1 MNNSFTIYNAS
12 AGSGKTFT
20 LVREYLVL
28 LLRSGKKDGYRN
40 ILAITFTNKAVNE
53 MKGRIIE
60 SLYAFSE
67 AETPAAAAALLKA
80 VCEETGMAE
89 AEVKAKSRK
98 ILKSIIHNYAA
109 FEVSTIDGFTHRVL
123 RTFAKDLG
131 LPVNFE
137 VELNT
142 RKILMEAVDSLI
154 SKAGMDK
161 KLTKVLVDFALSKTD
176 EDKSWDISR
185 DLYHISELLTN
196 ETNQQP
202 LALLKNKS
210 LEDFENFTQ
219 QLKREIKKGKEDLK
233 ELADQ
238 FFILLEENG
247 LEDSNFTRKALPTH
261 FQKLREEKKVNFDAQ
276 WTTKLDSDPL
286 YNKSFKD
293 EGKKAIIDGLQPTFA
308 KLFEASRAVYFRIEF
323 LEEIKK
329 RIVQLSLLNAI
340 NREVEEI
347 KKERSLLLI
356 SEFNPR
362 ISAEVKDQPAP
373 FIYERLGERY
383 RNYFIDEF
391 QDTSQMQW
399 ENLMPLID
407 HSLSGGGSEEELAK
421 LMLVGDAKQS
431 IYRWRGGKAEQ
442 FIDLCGE
449 NNPFSIDKKVE
460 NLPDNFRSGAQ
471 VVNFNNELFQFAS
484 RSLNHPEYSRLFKEC
499 GQTPRKGDFGYVN
512 ISFLEAE
519 NKEEEDELYPAKV
532 LEIISDLEKRGFSKS
547 DVCILTRKKSE
558 GICIARHLSE
568 NGISVV
574 SSETLLIENSSEV
587 NFIVSLLEFSLSP
600 ENNELKLAI
609 FNYLQEKL
617 DLENPH
623 EVISRNLQFHGT
635 DFFNWLSSFEID
647 FNLEILKTVS
657 LYEAAEYI
665 IRSFELVKDS
675 DAYIQFFLDYIFETT
690 QRNTTGIQEFIELWK
705 EDKSNLSIVVPKEEN
720 AVQIMTIHKSKGLEF
735 PIVIYPYANS
745 DFRDTKKD
753 SVWLE
758 LDEFSNS
765 IPVSYLSAS
774 QKMANWGEAHFRV
787 YEELL
792 QQKELDSL
800 NVFYV
805 ACTRASRQLYILS
818 KAEFDKK
825 TGNEKS
831 GKTSG
836 LLIGF
841 LKEKGLW
848 NGDLQYEFGHIE
860 EPLPGTSSEAEHQQ
874 VFYSSSTQNQAVNI
888 VTRSGSL
895 WDTRQ
900 EEAIEK
906 GLIAHDILAKI
917 NSREDLDA
925 AIESAVHEG
934 IISAEV
940 RENMKSL
947 IEDIIAHPDLK
958 EFFEPGVSN
967 FNERDILLEE
977 GRKLRPDRLNFS
989 NKKVSI
995 IDYKTGTHNEA
1006 HSRQINEYGEVLESM
1021 GFSIEKKI
1029 LVYINSGV
1037 SLSYV

>member
-1 MNNSFTIYNAS
+1 
-12 AGSGKTFT
+12 
-20 LVREYLVL
+20 
-28 LLRSGKKDGYRN
+28 
-40 ILAITFTNKAVNE
+40 
-53 MKGRIIE
+53 
-60 SLYAFSE
+60 
-67 AETPAAAAALLKA
+67 
-80 VCEETGMAE
+80 
-89 AEVKAKSRK
+89 
-98 ILKSIIHNYAA
+98 
-109 FEVSTIDGFTHRVL
+109 
-123 RTFAKDLG
+123 
-131 LPVNFE
+131 
-137 VELNT
+137 
-142 RKILMEAVDSLI
+142 
-154 SKAGMDK
+154 
-161 KLTKVLVDFALSKTD
+161 
-176 EDKSWDISR
+176 
-185 DLYHISELLTN
+185 
-196 ETNQQP
+196 
-202 LALLKNKS
+202 
-210 LEDFENFTQ
+210 
-219 QLKREIKKGKEDLK
+219 
-233 ELADQ
+233 
-238 FFILLEENG
+238 
-247 LEDSNFTRKALPTH
+247 
-261 FQKLREEKKVNFDAQ
+261 
-276 WTTKLDSDPL
+276 
-286 YNKSFKD
+286 
-293 EGKKAIIDGLQPTFA
+293 
-308 KLFEASRAVYFRIEF
+308 
-323 LEEIKK
+323 
-329 RIVQLSLLNAI
+329 
-340 NREVEEI
+340 
-347 KKERSLLLI
+347 
-356 SEFNPR
+356 
-362 ISAEVKDQPAP
+362 
-373 FIYERLGERY
+373 
-383 RNYFIDEF
+383 
-391 QDTSQMQW
+391 
-399 ENLMPLID
+399 
-407 HSLSGGGSEEELAK
+407 
-421 LMLVGDAKQS
+421 
-431 IYRWRGGKAEQ
+431 
-442 FIDLCGE
+442 
-449 NNPFSIDKKVE
+449 
-460 NLPDNFRSGAQ
+460 
-471 VVNFNNELFQFAS
+471 
-484 RSLNHPEYSRLFKEC
+484 
-499 GQTPRKGDFGYVN
+499 
-512 ISFLEAE
+512 
-519 NKEEEDELYPAKV
+519 
-532 LEIISDLEKRGFSKS
+532 
-547 DVCILTRKKSE
+547 
-558 GICIARHLSE
+558 
-568 NGISVV
+568 
-574 SSETLLIENSSEV
+574 
-587 NFIVSLLEFSLSP
+587 
-600 ENNELKLAI
+600 
-609 FNYLQEKL
+609 
-617 DLENPH
+617 
-623 EVISRNLQFHGT
+623 
-635 DFFNWLSSFEID
+635 
-647 FNLEILKTVS
+647 
-657 LYEAAEYI
+657 
-665 IRSFELVKDS
+665 
-675 DAYIQFFLDYIFETT
+675 
-690 QRNTTGIQEFIELWK
+690 
-705 EDKSNLSIVVPKEEN
+705 
-720 AVQIMTIHKSKGLEF
+720 
-735 PIVIYPYANS
+735 

-787 YEELL
+787 DEELL

-841 LKEKGLW
+841 LKKKGLW